1 MLCYPA
7 AARPAVLEGKWLGQD
22 GDRALAAVNPASV
35 LEGGA
40 EALAEFPSWV
50 AWHARRYPAG
60 AAIGF
65 LSYELARFFETLPL
79 VPDKSLPDLSFA
91 YYPHPEEF
99 PRQDLAPN
107 EPSVAGPE
115 DGQAY
120 FAEQSFTQGAQKIRE
135 YIAAGDIYQANLTQR
150 VTARLEGLR
159 PETIYQRLRRGHASF
174 MAFLKSPQETI
185 ISNSPERFFRVWRG
199 CILASPIKGT
209 IARSRDPIEDRRRMA
224 QLLAS
229 RKDRAENVMIV
240 DLLRNDLGRLC
251 RYESIQARLWEV
263 EPLPHLFHLVSHVQ
277 GTLRPEVGL
286 VEILR
291 ALFPCGSVT
300 GAPKIRAMEVLAEI
314 EKHPRG
320 VSMGAIG
327 VIRGAPGT
335 DRFEMDFNVAIR
347 TMTVYSDIAVFNVGG
362 GIVYDSEPRAE
373 FEEMRLKAQPLLEA
387 LGMGMLPEPRA
398 VEAWALKS

>member
-1 MLCYPA
+1 
-7 AARPAVLEGKWLGQD
+7 
-22 GDRALAAVNPASV
+22 
-35 LEGGA
+35 
-40 EALAEFPSWV
+40 
-50 AWHARRYPAG
+50 
-60 AAIGF
+60 
-65 LSYELARFFETLPL
+65 
-79 VPDKSLPDLSFA
+79 
-91 YYPHPEEF
+91 
-99 PRQDLAPN
+99 
-107 EPSVAGPE
+107 
-115 DGQAY
+115 
-120 FAEQSFTQGAQKIRE
+120 
-135 YIAAGDIYQANLTQR
+135 
-150 VTARLEGLR
+150 
-159 PETIYQRLRRGHASF
+159 
-174 MAFLKSPQETI
+174 
-185 ISNSPERFFRVWRG
+185 
-199 CILASPIKGT
+199 
-209 IARSRDPIEDRRRMA
+209 MA

-229 RKDRAENVMIV
+229 SKDRAENVMIV